1 MMVGAGGLDRTA
13 SGMDRLTPR
22 ERDCLRLVD
31 EHLSSKEIA
40 RRLGLSKHTV
50 DWHLD
55 KARRRLGAADRYEAA
70 TSRKE
75 QPVPLPTD
83 SQKDAIDQALGLRRD
98 TLNFH
103 QTWPTLN
110 SQDEQVPGFTWTELE
125 RQLSSLAAT
134 TQSALMASDLVSAT
148 RKHASFKPPEMVLR
162 EILCVAGAL
171 MDESFLSPL
180 RPDLGR
186 SEIGEAPMT

>member
-1 MMVGAGGLDRTA
+1 
-13 SGMDRLTPR
+13 
-22 ERDCLRLVD
+22 
-31 EHLSSKEIA
+31 
-40 RRLGLSKHTV
+40 
-50 DWHLD
+50 
-55 KARRRLGAADRYEAA
+55 
-70 TSRKE
+70 
-75 QPVPLPTD
+75 VPLPTD